1 MMGIAKNKRNQG
13 IRRCSHDHNIK
24 TEGKDIAIQDGPCGE
39 NGEVSRAERIWQVV
53 VSIPRGYVAS
63 YGQIAKVAG
72 LPGYARFVGTTLG
85 KLPRDTQI
93 PWHRVVNASL
103 AIAPRGSD
111 RMLEQKQRLRDEGVS
126 FKGNRVRPEHHW
138 QS

>member
-1 MMGIAKNKRNQG
+1 MMGMAKNNRNQG
-13 IRRCSHDHNIK
+13 IRRRSGDRKVKN
-24 TEGKDIAIQDGPCGE
+24 EGKDITIQDRPCDE
-39 NGEVSRAERIWQVV
+39 NGELSKAERIWQVV
-53 VSIPRGYVAS
+53 VSIPKGYVAS

-85 KLPRDTQI
+85 KLPRDTRL

-111 RMLEQKQRLRDEGVS
+111 RMLEQKRRLRDEGVS

>member
-1 MMGIAKNKRNQG
+1 MAKNNRNQG
-13 IRRCSHDHNIK
+13 IRRRSHVRSVK
-24 TEGKDIAIQDGPCGE
+24 TEGKDITIQDRPCDESGE
-39 NGEVSRAERIWQVV
+39 LSRAERIWQVV
-53 VSIPRGYVAS
+53 VSIPKGYVAS

-85 KLPRDTQI
+85 KLPRDTLL

-111 RMLEQKQRLRDEGVS
+111 RMLEQKRRLRDEGVS
-126 FKGNRVRPEHHW
+126 FKGNRVRQEHHW